1 MRRWTNPA
9 TATACQAPQQGHAW
23 WAAAMTRNAVVLRL
37 LLSPPQSAPKSPASM
52 MAIFPIPRKKRRSP
66 FASRTWPG
74 RFSPGATDPGGRD
87 RQNLQEGARWGDIN
101 SKSKPSQ
108 WCRRSLDWAFVAPR
122 PAETFIMLPPPKS
135 PPNSDDTSNPQLPRD
150 LLYVSYATPPR
161 VQVIASTARLDW
173 YQLAALV
180 ALSMRQPQDFGN
192 TAETTTH
199 GSSLTPPVI

>member
-1 MRRWTNPA
+1 MDQSGNCDGLPS
-9 TATACQAPQQGHAW
+9 TATGPRLVGSGHDKE
-23 WAAAMTRNAVVLRL
+23 R
-37 LLSPPQSAPKSPASM
+37 
-52 MAIFPIPRKKRRSP
+52 RRSST
-66 FASRTWPG
+66 FVVASAERSQISGLHDGNISNSTEEA
-74 RFSPGATDPGGRD
+74 SLVHTATHPGGRD